1 METQTISAE
10 DPTDPFLRQ
19 AQTYPHL
26 TDEQVARVRRHGVE
40 ETILQGEILYRRG
53 QRGVDFFLVISGQV
67 EVFTL
72 DETGR
77 RSLVTVHRERQFTGE
92 MNVFNEREILVSA
105 RAIVDT
111 RVIRVPRADFLGF
124 MSAEPDIGEIVMRA
138 YILRRVGFIRHSI
151 GGALVLGR
159 LHDADALRIQ
169 RFLIRN
175 GYPLRFIDVEDRE
188 ASLGHAEAF
197 GLNEHQLPAVILQ
210 GRSPLTN
217 PTNEALADALG
228 IAEIIDESVIFDVV
242 IVGAGPAGL
251 AAAVYAASEGLSTLI
266 VESSA
271 PGGQAGTSSKIE
283 NYLGFPTGISGEALA
298 GRAQAQAQKFGARLA
313 IARTAIGLD
322 CAVTPYRIL
331 VTGDRTLRARSVV
344 IATGARYRKLA
355 VPDFERFEGA
365 GIHYA
370 ATAMEAHLCRDEEVA
385 VIGGGNS
392 AGQAAVF
399 LSRVAKHVH
408 VVIRGESL
416 SSTMSDYLIQRIEA
430 SPHITVHVSTEVTA
444 VSGNNWLR
452 RIELTHRAMGTVL
465 TKDVANLF
473 LMIGAD
479 PNTAWLRDCLP
490 LDAKG
495 FVETGVPNTS
505 SPFATALPGIFAVG
519 DVRSGS
525 VKRVASAVG
534 EGSIVIQAVHRY
546 LHPSSA

>member
-1 METQTISAE
+1 
-10 DPTDPFLRQ
+10 
-19 AQTYPHL
+19 
-26 TDEQVARVRRHGVE
+26 
-40 ETILQGEILYRRG
+40 
-53 QRGVDFFLVISGQV
+53 
-67 EVFTL
+67 
-72 DETGR
+72 
-77 RSLVTVHRERQFTGE
+77 
-92 MNVFNEREILVSA
+92 
-105 RAIVDT
+105 
-111 RVIRVPRADFLGF
+111 

-151 GGALVLGR
+151 GAALVLGR

-175 GYPLRFIDVEDRE
+175 GYPLRFVDVEDRE
-188 ASLGHAEAF
+188 ASLGHAAF
-197 GLNEHQLPAVILQ
+197 FGVREEQLPAVILH
-210 GRSPLTN
+210 GRAPLTN
-217 PTNEALADALG
+217 PTDEALADALG
-228 IAEIIDESVIFDVV
+228 IAEVIDESVIFDVV

-266 VESSA
+266 IESSA

-313 IARTAIGLD
+313 IACTAIGMD

-399 LSRVAKHVH
+399 LSRFARHVH
-408 VVIRGESL
+408 VVIRGTSL
-416 SSTMSDYLIQRIEA
+416 LSTMSDYLIQRIEA
-430 SPHITVHVSTEVTA
+430 SPQITVHVSTEVTA
-444 VSGNNWLR
+444 VSGDDWLR
-452 RIELTHRAMGTVL
+452 RIELTDRATGTVL

-479 PNTAWLRDCLP
+479 PNTPWLRDCLP
-490 LDAKG
+490 LDKKG
-495 FVETGVPNTS
+495 FVETGESNAS
-505 SPFATALPGIFAVG
+505 SPFATALPGVFAVG

-534 EGSIVIQAVHRY
+534 EGSIVIQAVHRF
-546 LHPSSA
+546 LHPNSA